1 MKHTKTIVTLG
12 IIVALLPFLGF
23 PSSWK
28 NIMFLILGAGI
39 AALAFRMYTETR
51 TKTRAADGEEFSSY
65 KQSAM
70 PDADISVAHE

>member
-28 NIMFLILGAGI
+28 NIMFLMLGAGI
-39 AALAFRMYTETR
+39 AALSFRIYTEPR
-51 TKTRAADGEEFSSY
+51 TSARVTEETEFSSY
-65 KQSAM
+65 QQSTE
-70 PDADISVAHE
+70 PGADISVAHE